1 MATDYIKRIQ
11 SNLSRKN
18 IKLSKPTIRKEVE
31 QLGYN
36 NETLTDDSAVS
47 ILNKLVAKFSNEV
60 EPMPLIQQSKTSPK
74 PELKNDVQQIGHC
87 KKSEL
92 KNDVQHIIHCQ
103 ESELTTHVQQIV
115 HSQESELTTH
125 VQQIVHS
132 QESELTTHVQQIVHS
147 QESEL
152 SHQDESTN
160 LDTSTLTEMSTDL
173 NLIERGEAENQL
185 IESEEEAETRIVVSE
200 GEKHD
205 LITSQSSV
213 LDVRLSELE
222 TIELCSQIPDVF
234 DDYKS
239 FVASVTSAIKTF
251 VDDKFD
257 HQETSTVDDSIFELR
272 QHIAARQARLDT
284 KFAQGL
290 NDVKEDLEQ
299 IRSNIK
305 SRQVAIVE
313 RFRIPAKT

>member
-1 MATDYIKRIQ
+1 MTDYIKRIQ

-18 IKLSKPTIRKEVE
+18 IKLSKPAIREEVE
-31 QLGYN
+31 QLGYS
-36 NETLTDDSAVS
+36 NETLTDDLAVS
-47 ILNKLVAKFSNEV
+47 ILNKLVIKFSNEV
-60 EPMPLIQQSKTSPK
+60 EPMPLIQEIEPPQDS
-74 PELKNDVQQIGHC
+74 ELIANVQQIELSPN
-87 KKSEL
+87 SEL
-92 KNDVQHIIHCQ
+92 ITN
-103 ESELTTHVQQIV
+103 VQQIEL
-115 HSQESELTTH
+115 SQE
-125 VQQIVHS
+125 Q
-132 QESELTTHVQQIVHS
+132 
-147 QESEL
+147 EL
-152 SHQDESTN
+152 SHQDANTN
-160 LDTSTLTEMSTDL
+160 LDTNTRTEAPTDL
-173 NLIERGEAENQL
+173 NLIERVEVENQV
-185 IESEEEAETRIVVSE
+185 IESEEEAETGIVVSE

-213 LDVRLSELE
+213 LDVQLSELE

-239 FVASVTSAIKTF
+239 FVDSVTSAIKAK

-257 HQETSTVDDSIFELR
+257 HQETNTVDDSISELR

-290 NDVKEDLEQ
+290 NEVKGDLEQ

-305 SRQVAIVE
+305 SRQSAILE

>member
-1 MATDYIKRIQ
+1 MTDYIKRIQ

-18 IKLSKPTIRKEVE
+18 IKLSKPVIREE
-31 QLGYN
+31 LERLGYN
-36 NETLTDDSAVS
+36 NETLTDDLAVS
-47 ILNKLVAKFSNEV
+47 ILNKLVIKFSNEV
-60 EPMPLIQQSKTSPK
+60 EPMPLIQEIETPQ
-74 PELKNDVQQIGHC
+74 D
-87 KKSEL
+87 SEL
-92 KNDVQHIIHCQ
+92 ITNVQEI
-103 ESELTTHVQQIV
+103 EL
-115 HSQESELTTH
+115 SQE
-125 VQQIVHS
+125 Q
-132 QESELTTHVQQIVHS
+132 
-147 QESEL
+147 EL
-152 SHQDESTN
+152 SHQDANTN
-160 LDTSTLTEMSTDL
+160 LDTNTRTEALTEAPTDL
-173 NLIERGEAENQL
+173 NLIERVEVENQV

-213 LDVRLSELE
+213 LDVQLSELE

-239 FVASVTSAIKTF
+239 FVDSVTSAIKAF

-257 HQETSTVDDSIFELR
+257 HQETKTVDDSISELR
-272 QHIAARQARLDT
+272 QHIANRQARLDT

-290 NDVKEDLEQ
+290 NEVKGDLEQ

-305 SRQVAIVE
+305 SRQSAILE